1 MKRLVP
7 SYKENENT
15 IPVRVSPEAK
25 QFASSAH
32 TNKKSTHKCGLFFI
46 LVRGD
51 FLNWNTLEK
60 EILRWKY
67 IFTSR
72 TIPEFTE
79 NELAW

>member
-46 LVRGD
+46 LVRAER
-51 FLNWNTLEK
+51 LE
-60 EILRWKY
+60 LP
-67 IFTSR
+67 TSSV
-72 TIPEFTE
+72 
-79 NELAW
+79 